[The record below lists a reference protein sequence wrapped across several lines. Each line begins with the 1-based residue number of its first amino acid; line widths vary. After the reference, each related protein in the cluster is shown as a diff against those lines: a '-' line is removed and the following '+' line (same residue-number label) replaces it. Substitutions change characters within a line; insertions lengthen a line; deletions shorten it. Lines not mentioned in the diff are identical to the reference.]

1 MEADNALL
9 MAYIDGELDVSERQ
23 EVEKRIQES
32 PEVARRVAQLQ
43 ASRQVSRDAFA
54 RQQLPPVPDSLAR
67 SVAALAQAHRERAAN
82 EDPARAAPDRPEA
95 VRSAAATATAT
106 AAAGSAATAATPAGP
121 AARRSARGDGW
132 RPSWGWLVGA
142 FVAGAACAGVVM
154 QVGPA
159 LGVLPG
165 TGAGTAPRA
174 AVAMGSAPW
183 VRQAAD
189 YVALY
194 TRATLAHTEASL
206 PLTAKTVADIARED
220 GLSLRIPDLS
230 QAGLAFKEVQR
241 LRFNGKPLVQIMY
254 LPAQGDPVALC
265 VLPEPKPDQA
275 VSEQRVE
282 RMNVV
287 TWRQSELGYALI
299 GAPEGLDLRAVGAS
313 IAERRVQALPLER
326 S

>member
-9 MAYIDGELDVSERQ
+9 MAYIDGELEASERQ
-23 EVEKRIQES
+23 EIEKRIQES
-32 PEVARRVAQLQ
+32 PEIARRVAQLQ
-43 ASRQVSRDAFA
+43 ASRQISRDAFA

-67 SVAALAQAHRERAAN
+67 SVAALAQARRERAAN
-82 EDPARAAPDRPEA
+82 EDPGHAGPDRRDA
-95 VRSAAATATAT
+95 TRSAA
-106 AAAGSAATAATPAGP
+106 GP
-121 AARRSARGDGW
+121 ARVDRW
-132 RPSWGWLVGA
+132 RPAWGWLLGA

-154 QVGPA
+154 QLGPA
-159 LGVLPG
+159 LGLLPG
-165 TGAGTAPRA
+165 GGAAPRA
-174 AVAMGSAPW
+174 AVAMGAAPW

-194 TRATLAHTEASL
+194 TRATLADTDASL
-206 PLTAKTVADIARED
+206 PVTAKTVADIERED
-220 GLSLRIPDLS
+220 GLPLRIPDLS
-230 QAGLAFKEVQR
+230 QAGLTFKGVQR

-265 VLPEPKPDQA
+265 ILREPKPDQA
-275 VSEQRVE
+275 VSEQQVD

-299 GAPEGLDLRAVGAS
+299 GAPVGLDLRAVAAG

>member
-82 EDPARAAPDRPEA
+82 EDPARAAADRPEA
-95 VRSAAATATAT
+95 VRSAAAAT

-121 AARRSARGDGW
+121 AARHPARGDRW

-154 QVGPA
+154 QLGPA
-159 LGVLPG
+159 LGLLPG
-165 TGAGTAPRA
+165 TGTAPRA

-194 TRATLAHTEASL
+194 TRATLADTEASL

-299 GAPEGLDLRAVGAS
+299 GAPEGLDLRAVAAS

>member
-9 MAYIDGELDVSERQ
+9 MAYIDGELEASERQ
-23 EVEKRIQES
+23 EVEKRILES

-82 EDPARAAPDRPEA
+82 EDPGRAAPDRPDA
-95 VRSAAATATAT
+95 ARSAAGAD
-106 AAAGSAATAATPAGP
+106 AAVASPAVRRP
-121 AARRSARGDGW
+121 ARADRW
-132 RPSWGWLVGA
+132 RPAWGWLLGA

-154 QVGPA
+154 QLGPA
-159 LGVLPG
+159 LGLLPG
-165 TGAGTAPRA
+165 GGPAPRA
-174 AVAMGSAPW
+174 AVAMGDAPW

-194 TRATLAHTEASL
+194 TRATLADTEASL
-206 PLTAKTVADIARED
+206 PATAKTVADIASED

-230 QAGLAFKEVQR
+230 QAGLTFKEVQR

-265 VLPEPKPDQA
+265 VLPEPKPDQG
-275 VSEQRVE
+275 VSEQRVD

-299 GAPEGLDLRAVGAS
+299 GAPEGMDLRAVAAS